1 MRQLFVHQH
10 HEHTHKKR
18 PSSGNAKV
26 HPDGEEDE
34 DEEDEM
40 SVSDQSSVH
49 DSDLALIERGGTPPD
64 KPPKTGAGKDADR
77 CTDLTGMFA
86 GKTHPLCDAK
96 ARVFTCK
103 ADRGVPH
110 QKKGVYGGCFRVQ
123 FCT

>member
-10 HEHTHKKR
+10 HEHSHKTR

-34 DEEDEM
+34 EDDV

-77 CTDLTGMFA
+77 CEISLACLPGRLMPIAMRMTQALSNT
-86 GKTHPLCDAK
+86 
-96 ARVFTCK
+96 RV
-103 ADRGVPH
+103 
-110 QKKGVYGGCFRVQ
+110 
-123 FCT
+123 